1 MTLSRAFAALTAR
14 AAALVFSIAFL
25 GSGSLF
31 APAFAQELDIVDIRS
46 GKYKMTEYGETGE
59 EIPRKGP
66 VIEVYSNSGI
76 AYDTIANDNEGLWF
90 TLGVKGRCA
99 GNQRVGKAELS
110 LPDGNQSLKV
120 NKRRQSYSRSFKT
133 ITARSGFLLPDIG
146 RTPMQ
151 ACMKELN
158 RRVAGSNLS
167 REEWIE
173 RGFVVKYDDAYK
185 LGFALTCNQGRGWN
199 QFGEAETSAPVWIAC
214 QPSKVAAGGAREV
227 APAETAEIRS
237 ETRRLTRLTK
247 PAQPAEQEGLA
258 EPAALPEMGQLVSGL
273 TLGADKENY
282 RGRCPVALR
291 FSGAVSVSRA
301 GRVRYRLAD
310 HEGNASPVRSLKF
323 VSAGSQN
330 IVGWSRAFA
339 SPAAASANAGT
350 DAGTDAGTEG
360 GPEKGPDYEGWVQ
373 IEVIEPSDAQ
383 PSDRADYTIV
393 CE

>member
-1 MTLSRAFAALTAR
+1 MYLSGAFSALMAR
-14 AAALVFSIAFL
+14 AAAFAFSVAFL
-25 GSGSLF
+25 GSGQL
-31 APAFAQELDIVDIRS
+31 FAQEVDIVDIRS

-76 AYDTIANDNEGLWF
+76 DYDTIANDNEGLWF

-99 GNQRVGKAELS
+99 GNQRVGIAELS
-110 LPDGNQSLKV
+110 LPDGGESLKV

-151 ACMKELN
+151 ACMKELD

-214 QPSKVAAGGAREV
+214 QPSKVAAAGARQV
-227 APAETAEIRS
+227 VPAETAETRP
-237 ETRRLTRLTK
+237 ETRRLTPLTK
-247 PAQPAEQEGLA
+247 PAEPAEQAGLA
-258 EPAALPEMGQLVSGL
+258 ESTEMGQLVSGL
-273 TLGADKENY
+273 TLGTDKRNY

-291 FSGAVSVSRA
+291 FSGAVTVSRA
-301 GRVRYRLAD
+301 GTVRYRLAD

-330 IVGWSRAFA
+330 IVGWSKAFA
-339 SPAAASANAGT
+339 LPAAASAA
-350 DAGTDAGTEG
+350 AGTESG
-360 GPEKGPDYEGWVQ
+360 AEKGPDYEGWVQ
-373 IEVIEPSDAQ
+373 IEVIEPGDAQ
-383 PSDRADYTIV
+383 PSDRADYSII